1 MLIDQA
7 EQLPGKRTKSVTYA
21 DDFTGANSITNLLH
35 WWNTLTTLGLLFG
48 YYPKPIK
55 CWLLVKPKCM
65 KDIALKIF
73 ENPGINI
80 TEDGKR
86 HKNYLTQKVN
96 TWLDKLNM
104 LCDITRIEPQA
115 AYSCFVSRCKYITS

>member
-1 MLIDQA
+1 
-7 EQLPGKRTKSVTYA
+7 
-21 DDFTGANSITNLLH
+21 
-35 WWNTLTTLGLLFG
+35 
-48 YYPKPIK
+48 
-55 CWLLVKPKCM
+55 M

-86 HKNYLTQKVN
+86 HKNYVTQKVN

-104 LCDITRIEPQA
+104 LCDIARIEPQA
-115 AYSCFVSRCKYITS
+115 AYSCFANRCKYITS